1 MSPTL
6 AGLPVIVAG
15 MANPDLMRAVTV
27 PDPGEADALVVGD
40 HPVPA
45 PGEGEVLVRVVAAGV
60 NRADVL
66 QRQGFYNPP
75 PGATDVLGLEA
86 AGTIV
91 AVGPGVDPARV
102 GEDVVA
108 LLAGGG
114 YAEHVAVPAGQ
125 VVARPAGLDDAA
137 AGGLVETA
145 ATVWSNVFMHAG
157 LRPDETLLVHG
168 GGSGIG
174 TTAIQMAVAHGA
186 RVVVTVGSPEKA
198 QFCRD
203 LGADVTINYREQD
216 FVEALK
222 EQDVRPDVILDNM
235 GAKYLDQNVRALA
248 TGGRLVVIGMQG
260 GVKAELNL
268 GLLLT
273 KRASVAATSLRAR
286 PSEEKAAIMGDLVE
300 HAWPWVESGALRP
313 VVHQTFG
320 LDKVAD
326 AHRVMEASSHIG
338 KLVLL
343 P

>member
-1 MSPTL
+1 MT
-6 AGLPVIVAG
+6 I
-15 MANPDLMRAVTV
+15 PDLMRAVTV
-27 PDPGEADALVVGD
+27 PDPGEADALVVGE
-40 HPVPA
+40 HPVPEPA
-45 PGEGEVLVRVVAAGV
+45 EGEVLVRVVAAGV

-91 AVGPGVDPARV
+91 AVGAGVDAARV
-102 GEDVVA
+102 GQDVVA

-114 YAEHVAVPAGQ
+114 NAEHVAVPAGQ
-125 VVARPAGLDDAA
+125 VVARPSALDDAA
-137 AGGLVETA
+137 SGGLVETA
-145 ATVWSNVFMHAG
+145 ATVWSNVLMHAG
-157 LRPDETLLVHG
+157 LRPGETLLVHG

-203 LGADVTINYREQD
+203 LGAAATINYREQD
-216 FVEALK
+216 FVEALTA
-222 EQDVRPDVILDNM
+222 QDLRPDVILDNM

-268 GLLLT
+268 GVLLT

-286 PSEEKAAIMGDLVE
+286 PSEEKSAIMADLVE

-313 VVHQTFG
+313 VVHQTFA
-320 LDKVAD
+320 LDEVAD

>member
-1 MSPTL
+1 MSTTL
-6 AGLPVIVAG
+6 AGPPVIVAD
-15 MANPDLMRAVTV
+15 MAIPELMRAVTV
-27 PDPGEADALVVGD
+27 PDPGEADALVVGE
-40 HPVPA
+40 HPVPT
-45 PGEGEVLVRVVAAGV
+45 PGDGEVLVRVVAAGV

-86 AGTIV
+86 VGTIV
-91 AVGPGVDPARV
+91 AVGPGVDASRV

-157 LRPDETLLVHG
+157 LRPSETLLVHG

-203 LGADVTINYREQD
+203 LGADVTINYRDQD

-273 KRASVAATSLRAR
+273 KRASVSATSLRAR
-286 PSEEKAAIMGDLVE
+286 PSEEKSAIMADLVE
-300 HAWPWVESGALRP
+300 NAWPWVESGALRP
-313 VVHQTFG
+313 VVHQTFS
-320 LDKVAD
+320 LDEVAD
-326 AHRVMEASSHIG
+326 AHRVMEASSHTG

>member
-1 MSPTL
+1 
-6 AGLPVIVAG
+6 
-15 MANPDLMRAVTV
+15 MRAVTV
-27 PDPGEADALVVGD
+27 PDPGGPEALVVGEQ
-40 HPVPA
+40 PVPDPA
-45 PGEGEVLVRVVAAGV
+45 PGEVLVRVVAAGV

-75 PGATDVLGLEA
+75 PGSTDVLGLEA

-91 AVGPGVDPARV
+91 AVGDGVDPARV
-102 GEDVVA
+102 GEEVVA

-114 YAEHVAVPAGQ
+114 YAEHVAAPAGQ
-125 VVARPAGLDDAA
+125 VVARPAGLSDAA

-157 LRPDETLLVHG
+157 LREAETLLVHG

-186 RVVVTVGSPEKA
+186 RVAVTVGSAEKA
-198 QFCRD
+198 DFCRD
-203 LGADVTINYREQD
+203 LGAEITINYREQD
-216 FVEALK
+216 FVEVLK
-222 EQDVRPDVILDNM
+222 DGDARPDVILDNM
-235 GAKYLDQNVRALA
+235 GAKYLDANVRALA

-286 PSEEKAAIMGDLVE
+286 PSEEKAAIMADLVE
-300 HAWPWVESGALRP
+300 HTWPWVESGALRP
-313 VVHQTFG
+313 IVHETFS
-320 LDKVAD
+320 LDAVAD
-326 AHRVMEASSHIG
+326 AHRVMEASTHIG